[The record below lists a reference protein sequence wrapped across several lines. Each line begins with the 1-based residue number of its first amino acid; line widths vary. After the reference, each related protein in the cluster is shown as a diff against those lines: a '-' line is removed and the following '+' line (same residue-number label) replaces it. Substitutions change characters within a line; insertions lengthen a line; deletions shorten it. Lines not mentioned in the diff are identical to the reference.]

1 MSLSS
6 YPNSNGT
13 CKKSSLMNAT
23 KLNGKVHL
31 SYEKNGMINNNTETE
46 PLYEQTNFATS
57 TGVNHQPLLNKA
69 ATFHKSPHHQR
80 TVMKQSIGEANL
92 LETIDLTS
100 STTPATTTTVNQH
113 QHQQSSQDQDQSN
126 ESYSFEPIFDH
137 RDPMIEQYFKT
148 LQTRS
153 YHHHQQQQ
161 QQHLNHS
168 SNSSQSSHLYQ
179 MPEQVKQQQQQQ
191 ANLIANLNSEI
202 EMIDIIGDETCT
214 IKKSAYHQPLSS
226 ITTTMTTNTTT
237 KPCNAYMTTFG
248 IVRPQ
253 QQQQGNVVNILQQQQ
268 LQQ

>member
-31 SYEKNGMINNNTETE
+31 SYEKNGMINNNGETE
-46 PLYEQTNFATS
+46 PLYEQTNFATA
-57 TGVNHQPLLNKA
+57 TGGNHQPLLLNKA

-80 TVMKQSIGEANL
+80 TVIKQSTIGDTNL

-100 STTPATTTTVNQH
+100 STATNAATTVNQH
-113 QHQQSSQDQDQSN
+113 QDQDQSN

-153 YHHHQQQQ
+153 YHHHHQQQ
-161 QQHLNHS
+161 QQHSN
-168 SNSSQSSHLYQ
+168 NSSQSSHLYQ
-179 MPEQVKQQQQQQ
+179 IPEQVKREQQQQQQ
-191 ANLIANLNSEI
+191 
-202 EMIDIIGDETCT
+202 
-214 IKKSAYHQPLSS
+214 
-226 ITTTMTTNTTT
+226 
-237 KPCNAYMTTFG
+237 
-248 IVRPQ
+248 Q
-253 QQQQGNVVNILQQQQ
+253 Q
-268 LQQ
+268 